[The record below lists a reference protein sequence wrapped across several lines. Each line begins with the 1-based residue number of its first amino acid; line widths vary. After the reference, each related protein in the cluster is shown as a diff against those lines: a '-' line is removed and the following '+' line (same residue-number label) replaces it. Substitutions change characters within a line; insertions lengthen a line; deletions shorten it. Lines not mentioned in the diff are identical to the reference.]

1 MERGEMGAGRRR
13 MSYVSKF
20 PGVEFTLLHSASV
33 LWLSSHLGLVLS
45 GSMQP
50 AISVNRNLRGRGWC
64 RRIHAERD
72 THTREL
78 HRYAQVITTSCDQPW
93 KIFSLDLRRLVLN
106 KLAILTDDEHTHRS
120 KTVDGGSRPVGS
132 HQEFGLPAL
141 RSSRPNDQAVRGS
154 EGK

>member
-1 MERGEMGAGRRR
+1 
-13 MSYVSKF
+13 MSYMSKF
-20 PGVEFTLLHSASV
+20 PGGQFTLLRSVSV
-33 LWLSSHLGLVLS
+33 LWLSGHLGLALS
-45 GSMQP
+45 GNMQP

-132 HQEFGLPAL
+132 HQEFGLSTL
-141 RSSRPNDQAVRGS
+141 RSSCPND
-154 EGK
+154 